1 VFDGG
6 FNDLHH
12 VRSMAIARVRGFE
25 RLRPDIF
32 DRNPQGTLY
41 PFLIGRALYIPA

>member
-6 FNDLHH
+6 FNNLHH
-12 VRSMAIARVRGFE
+12 VRTMAISRVRGFE

-32 DRNPQGTLY
+32 DRNSQGTLN
-41 PFLIGRALYIPA
+41 PFLIGSALYIPA